1 MDPEVTEVVPAEV
14 IEQPKEAPKPEA
26 EIRSQDAEQ
35 PELPLAAEPEK
46 AEAEP
51 EPTKEPEPTPHEQ
64 DWRDKEIRRKHA
76 QNQEYKRQLAER
88 EKEIEDLRVLA
99 QRPADGSVPT
109 PAQSMSQADVQR
121 AAQALREQEKYQD
134 KLVSTNSAGEKNYG
148 KDWTAALETLSTLG
162 TVEQETM
169 RGILATKDPAKV
181 LYSLGKNPAEYQR
194 IMDIADPY
202 QRQAEFVE
210 LSLKQAAP
218 RPSNAPAPVEPLRA
232 RVNPT
237 VTLSDKDSDED
248 WYAKRKAQR
257 DARFA
262 KRA

>member
-1 MDPEVTEVVPAEV
+1 MSEEVMEVPAVEV
-14 IEQPKEAPKPEA
+14 EPAKEAPKPEA
-26 EIRSQDAEQ
+26 EIRAQDAEQ
-35 PELPLAAEPEK
+35 PELPLAAEPEV
-46 AEAEP
+46 AAVEP
-51 EPTKEPEPTPHEQ
+51 EPAKESETTPQEQ

-76 QNQEYKRQLAER
+76 QIQEEKRRRTEL

-99 QRPADGSVPT
+99 QRPADGSAPT
-109 PAQSMSQADVQR
+109 PVQSMSQADVQR

-134 KLVSTNSAGEKNYG
+134 KLINTNAAGEKNYG
-148 KDWTAALETLSTLG
+148 QDWTKALETLSTLG

-218 RPSNAPAPVEPLRA
+218 KPSNAPAPVEPLRA

-257 DARFA
+257 DAKFA

>member
-1 MDPEVTEVVPAEV
+1 MSDEVAEV
-14 IEQPKEAPKPEA
+14 HEVEAVEQPKEAPKPEA

-35 PELPLAAEPEK
+35 PELPLAAEPEVAA
-46 AEAEP
+46 AESEP
-51 EPTKEPEPTPHEQ
+51 VKEEATPQEQ

-88 EKEIEDLRVLA
+88 EREIEDLRVLA
-99 QRPADGSVPT
+99 QRPADGSAPT
-109 PAQSMSQADVQR
+109 PVQSMSQADVQR

-134 KLVSTNSAGEKNYG
+134 KLINTNTAGEKNYG
-148 KDWTAALETLSTLG
+148 QDWTKALETLSTLG

-218 RPSNAPAPVEPLRA
+218 KPSNAPAPVESLRS
-232 RVNPT
+232 RVNPS